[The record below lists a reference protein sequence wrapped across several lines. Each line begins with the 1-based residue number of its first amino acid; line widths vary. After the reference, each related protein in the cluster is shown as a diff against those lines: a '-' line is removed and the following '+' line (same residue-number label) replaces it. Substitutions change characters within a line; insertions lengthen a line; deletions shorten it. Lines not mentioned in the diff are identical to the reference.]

1 MLLSVNT
8 IVHLEIKVELE
19 AFTINSLAEWAF
31 AKRAEITRQLLEPL
45 VERAQEEWLD
55 RVEAGQA
62 ELTCAGCGA
71 VHQGGAR
78 WVRRGTRA
86 RCVKTSSGKIDIAL
100 IQVTCRDCGKT
111 RAPCVD
117 ALGMEPRRQCTRELT
132 RKLVERA
139 YDTSYHKSVRTAWDC
154 MGVSVAA
161 STLHRL
167 VQESAGR
174 LQLTPDAESEVI
186 IADGTP
192 VRAGNRMRGGNRV
205 DHEEMR
211 LAFQLIGRS
220 GEESNRPRAH
230 LRLIGLA
237 VGLKTWPVVLPGDTR
252 TKLVVTDA
260 EPALG
265 PHIEAMYPQARH
277 QLCEWHISH
286 TTDWPL
292 RKDGVLLRDRRR
304 LRDELH
310 SIIWGKRSQAEKRA
324 LYQAFID
331 HLSFS
336 PSTQKQLR
344 QAAPRILY
352 DEPSSETTTS
362 LIERQMREV
371 DRRVVVGV
379 RWSPRGV
386 TNLMLLRLAR
396 THNVADYAQ
405 VWMC

>member
-8 IVHLEIKVELE
+8 SVHLDIKVELE
-19 AFTINSLAEWAF
+19 ALTINSLAEWAF
-31 AKRAEITRQLLEPL
+31 QKRAELTRMLLEPL
-45 VERAQEEWLD
+45 VELAQKQWLE
-55 RVEAGQA
+55 RVEAGEA
-62 ELTCAGCGA
+62 ELLCGGCGV
-71 VHQGGAR
+71 VHRGAER
-78 WVRRGTRA
+78 WVRRGSRP
-86 RCVKTSSGKIDIAL
+86 RRVKTSSGEIDLAL
-100 IQVTCRDCGKT
+100 VQVTCRDCGKT

-132 RKLVERA
+132 RKLVERV
-139 YDTSYHKSVRTAWDC
+139 YDTSYQKSVHTARDC
-154 MGVSVAA
+154 MGVGVSA

-174 LQLTPDAESEVI
+174 LQLTPDPESEVV

-192 VRAGNRMRGGNRV
+192 VRAGERTRGGKRV

-220 GEESNRPRAH
+220 DEESDRPRAH
-230 LRLIGLA
+230 LRLIGMG

-260 EPALG
+260 EPALLA
-265 PHIEAMYPQARH
+265 HIRDLYPEARH

-286 TTDWPL
+286 TIDWPL
-292 RKDGVLLRDRRR
+292 RKDGVSHTDRKR
-304 LRDELH
+304 LQDELH

-331 HLSFS
+331 RLSFS
-336 PSTQKQLR
+336 PSAQYQLR

-379 RWSPRGV
+379 RWSTRGV
-386 TNLMLLRLAR
+386 TNLMLLRMSR
-396 THNVADYAQ
+396 THNAADYAR